1 MSTAGYPR
9 RHTIRGGISGI
20 CNWHERRRRISVNES
35 RTRPGVIEEVL
46 RGDPSPR
53 YRVRSD
59 DGHETIY
66 TPASGTL
73 QARPRPESVKSSER
87 LVVGRRRGYSS
98 AGGHERA

>member
-1 MSTAGYPR
+1 MTFAIGTSVVAQSQLT
-9 RHTIRGGISGI
+9 TRGP
-20 CNWHERRRRISVNES
+20 
-35 RTRPGVIEEVL
+35 RPGVIEEVL

-53 YRVRSD
+53 YRVRWD

-73 QARPRPESVKSSER
+73 QTQRRPESVKSNER